1 MSELK
6 DLSWSVQETVE
17 PLPFEQLERR
27 AVRRRRRRHVIVGIG
42 AAAATAAAV
51 LAVLV
56 PLDNGGTGEP
66 PIAPGPTQSVPSGPS
81 VSPGQADAT
90 KAAEQLVAAP
100 TAEVNWIMM
109 ATPANW
115 AAAWVNCGQE
125 PCRYAAVLRRGAARA
140 VAPVRDQ
147 PYAVLQAGDEAIAVG
162 GPTGSFSLTPDDRSW
177 AQAVMVR
184 LTDRGRVET
193 RLRYAK
199 PTKTFSA
206 NEVLTDQLTDDLV
219 VLNLEDSTIRRLEM
233 PAGFADR
240 STPARDETGRWWVLG
255 SEGFRSEIGWTDDG
269 GATWTTEVL
278 DLDSKGSTITV
289 SADGRTVLATSWDD
303 GATLEAIGKV
313 RMSMDAGARWQTVQ
327 NAPWARGG
335 GPVAFNDGT
344 ALMIGTSTNGLSAMY
359 AIDSSGEATQVNGL
373 PDGIQDL
380 NHGLQDLSGDGK
392 LLYGPLL
399 EGSKQKKIATSTDR
413 GLTWRQFE
421 PR

>member
-17 PLPFEQLERR
+17 PVPFEQLERR

-42 AAAATAAAV
+42 AAAATAAAI

-66 PIAPGPTQSVPSGPS
+66 PIAPIPTQRVPSAPG
-81 VSPGQADAT
+81 VSPDQAAET

-100 TAEVNWIMM
+100 AAQVNWIRM
-109 ATPANW
+109 ATPDNW

-125 PCRYAAVLRRGAARA
+125 PCHYAAVLKRGSARA

-162 GPTGSFSLTPDDRSW
+162 GPTGGFGLTPEDRSW

-193 RLRYAK
+193 RLHYAK

-206 NEVLTDQLTDDLV
+206 NEILTDQLTDDLV
-219 VLNLEDSTIRRLEM
+219 VLNLENATLRRLEL
-233 PAGFADR
+233 PVGFAK
-240 STPARDETGRWWVLG
+240 SSSPVRDDTGRWWLVG
-255 SEGFRSEIGWTDDG
+255 SEGLQSDIGWTGDG

-278 DLDSKGSTITV
+278 DLDRAGSRIAV
-289 SADGRTVLATSWDD
+289 SANGRTVLANSQNDA
-303 GATLEAIGKV
+303 ATLESIGRL
-313 RMSMDAGARWQTVQ
+313 RMSTDAGSQWQTVK

-344 ALMIGTSTNGLSAMY
+344 ALMIGTALDGSNALY
-359 AIDSSGEATQVNGL
+359 AIDSSGVATKVPGL
-373 PDGIQDL
+373 PGML
-380 NHGLQDLSGDGK
+380 TDLSGDGK
-392 LLYGPLL
+392 LLYGPVLQ
-399 EGSKQKKIATSTDR
+399 GMTQKKVATSTDR
-413 GLTWRQFE
+413 GQSWQQFE